1 MRRTVPGPH
10 GFTLVELLVV
20 IAIIGTLVGLLLPA
34 VQAAREAASR
44 SSCGNNLK
52 QIGLGLQT
60 YHDSRRMLPHAGSDG
75 PNQACCNATIR
86 TGWTWLFHL
95 TPFIEEQNLFN
106 QPDTTAGNAVVAGT
120 PIKVYYCPSRRQPM
134 IYTSS
139 ARADYAGNGGRA
151 FAGNG
156 DEGVFVRQW
165 ASPSTTLA
173 LTTPPRPGRRYADV
187 TDGLSKTIVVGE
199 KQLHPT
205 TQGSAGGDNEAWNNS
220 GWDQDHQRFG
230 GLVPQPD
237 RQHPTS
243 ASPTFWS
250 ERFGGPHPGGVQLV
264 MADGSVRLVAYEIA
278 AAPWLNL
285 CLVADGQ
292 PTGDE

>member
-1 MRRTVPGPH
+1 MPRSQTVRRA
-10 GFTLVELLVV
+10 FTLVELLVV

-52 QIGLGLQT
+52 QLGLGFQT
-60 YHDSRRMLPHAGSDG
+60 YHDSKKMLPWAGSDG
-75 PNQACCNATIR
+75 PNQSCCNATIR
-86 TGWTWLFHL
+86 AGWTWLFHL
-95 TPFIEEQNLFN
+95 TPFIEEQNVYS
-106 QPDTTAGNAVVAGT
+106 QPDTTTGNAAVAAT
-120 PIKVYYCPSRRQPM
+120 PIKVYFCPSRRQPM

-139 ARADYAGNGGRA
+139 SRADYAGNGGRA
-151 FAGNG
+151 FSGNG
-156 DEGVFVRQW
+156 DEGAFVRQW
-165 ASPSTTLA
+165 AAPATTLP
-173 LTTPPRPGRRYADV
+173 LTTLPRPGRRYAEII
-187 TDGLSKTIVVGE
+187 DGLSKTVIAGE

-230 GLVPQPD
+230 SLLPQPD
-237 RQHPTS
+237 SQHPTS

-264 MADGSVRLVAYEIA
+264 MGDGSVRMVAYEIDA
-278 AAPWLNL
+278 TAWLNL
-285 CLVADGQ
+285 CLINDGQ
-292 PTGDE
+292 ATATE